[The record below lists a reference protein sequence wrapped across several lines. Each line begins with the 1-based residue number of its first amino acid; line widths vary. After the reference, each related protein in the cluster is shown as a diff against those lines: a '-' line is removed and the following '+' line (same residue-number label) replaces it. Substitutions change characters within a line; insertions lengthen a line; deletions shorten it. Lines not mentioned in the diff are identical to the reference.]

1 MELLIPIQESGQ
13 MGCSLTFSES
23 KFAILMID
31 WTRQC
36 KMFLVL
42 VLFEVSDIL
51 FLCIQGSL
59 TMSVVR
65 LTKDS
70 GSFLMAM
77 LIRSG
82 WRI

>member
-1 MELLIPIQESGQ
+1 
-13 MGCSLTFSES
+13 
-23 KFAILMID
+23 
-31 WTRQC
+31 
-36 KMFLVL
+36 MFLVL
-42 VLFEVSDIL
+42 VLFEVSDNL

>member
-1 MELLIPIQESGQ
+1 
-13 MGCSLTFSES
+13 
-23 KFAILMID
+23 
-31 WTRQC
+31 
-36 KMFLVL
+36 MFLVL
-42 VLFEVSDIL
+42 VLFEVSYNL

>member
-1 MELLIPIQESGQ
+1 
-13 MGCSLTFSES
+13 
-23 KFAILMID
+23 
-31 WTRQC
+31 
-36 KMFLVL
+36 MFLVL